1 MATGSWKKTF
11 NTVNIKQRS
20 DKQSSSTT
28 KNAYSS
34 SSAIDNNVSWLPQ
47 FYHGSADRI
56 NRYKQYDYMDF
67 DVDVN
72 MALDKTAEFCT
83 LIDETT
89 GLPFILKINKDVTTS
104 DAEIL
109 RHMLDKW
116 CRINDW
122 NGRLFEMFRS
132 TLKYGDQM
140 FIRDPDT
147 FVLNWVDMYNVSRV
161 LVNEE
166 FGKDP
171 EYCFIRNVDFN
182 LKEKVATEQSNYIS
196 SLTLTSGGMTP
207 TVGGSFSTKNSTSYG
222 FNTDGYTN
230 PYSLG
235 NNGQID
241 EEYPVSYSHIVHVS
255 RSQGMDNVWPFGR
268 SILDPVFKP
277 FRQKELMEEAIII
290 YRVQRSPERLVFK
303 IDTGDMNAK
312 KAKEY
317 LNEVKKE
324 YKQKRVPVVDAGSGQ
339 TIMDTTYSPLSM
351 TEDFFL
357 AQGMDGRGST
367 IETLPGGECLTLDTE
382 IRLYNGEVDTLE
394 NIIARYQNGEQMW
407 VYSVDPVT
415 EVVIP
420 AMVSWAGVTREDT
433 EVIRLDFN
441 DGSHVKVTPD
451 HKFPIRG
458 KGFVEAKDIL
468 PTDEL
473 LHVDFKYENHQ
484 NKYYNTQTNQW
495 EDSIGAF
502 ESFFNKTAFKI
513 KFPDVYDGIVPFSE
527 SQKRSKVMVTK
538 ITPIPNLDTG
548 TITVD
553 GKEYYTDN
561 HTFALANGIFTKNS
575 TGSIEDLKFFASRL
589 IRALRVPVSYM
600 SYLTEDGN
608 SYTYNDGKNGT
619 AYMEEFSYSEYCKR
633 LQRQII
639 KPLNREF
646 KLFVKS
652 NGVEISASEFDITFV
667 PPQSFSEYRQ
677 IELDTAQM
685 GVFQSISDVSYL
697 SNRFKLKRF
706 MGLTESEIKENEK
719 LWMEEKK
726 IRFNVSDSTLNDA
739 NISVPSDGEIEDL
752 ELDETELDS
761 SDNDNESTED
771 LDFFGDDSE

>member
-1 MATGSWKKTF
+1 MISKVAP
-11 NTVNIKQRS
+11 QL
-20 DKQSSSTT
+20 

-34 SSAIDNNVSWLPQ
+34 SSAIDNNASWLPQ

-277 FRQKELMEEAIII
+277 FRQKRING
-290 YRVQRSPERLVFK
+290 RS
-303 IDTGDMNAK
+303 D
-312 KAKEY
+312 Y
-317 LNEVKKE
+317 
-324 YKQKRVPVVDAGSGQ
+324 
-339 TIMDTTYSPLSM
+339 
-351 TEDFFL
+351 
-357 AQGMDGRGST
+357 
-367 IETLPGGECLTLDTE
+367 
-382 IRLYNGEVDTLE
+382 
-394 NIIARYQNGEQMW
+394 
-407 VYSVDPVT
+407 
-415 EVVIP
+415 
-420 AMVSWAGVTREDT
+420 
-433 EVIRLDFN
+433 
-441 DGSHVKVTPD
+441 
-451 HKFPIRG
+451 
-458 KGFVEAKDIL
+458 
-468 PTDEL
+468 
-473 LHVDFKYENHQ
+473 
-484 NKYYNTQTNQW
+484 
-495 EDSIGAF
+495 
-502 ESFFNKTAFKI
+502 
-513 KFPDVYDGIVPFSE
+513 
-527 SQKRSKVMVTK
+527 
-538 ITPIPNLDTG
+538 
-548 TITVD
+548 
-553 GKEYYTDN
+553 
-561 HTFALANGIFTKNS
+561 
-575 TGSIEDLKFFASRL
+575 
-589 IRALRVPVSYM
+589 
-600 SYLTEDGN
+600 
-608 SYTYNDGKNGT
+608 
-619 AYMEEFSYSEYCKR
+619 
-633 LQRQII
+633 
-639 KPLNREF
+639 
-646 KLFVKS
+646 
-652 NGVEISASEFDITFV
+652 
-667 PPQSFSEYRQ
+667 
-677 IELDTAQM
+677 
-685 GVFQSISDVSYL
+685 YL
-697 SNRFKLKRF
+697 SRPAF
-706 MGLTESEIKENEK
+706 
-719 LWMEEKK
+719 
-726 IRFNVSDSTLNDA
+726 A
-739 NISVPSDGEIEDL
+739 
-752 ELDETELDS
+752 
-761 SDNDNESTED
+761 
-771 LDFFGDDSE
+771 